1 MTRKEKIE
9 RGWRVSIHL
18 SIYNRNSDVIL
29 YILYILYMLYI
40 LYTVLNIVYIGN
52 SNSNS
57 KIRNNK
63 ICTLQGRA

>member
-18 SIYNRNSDVIL
+18 CIYNRNCHVIL
-29 YILYILYMLYI
+29 HILYMLYI
-40 LYTVLNIVYIGN
+40 LYIVLNIVYIGN

-63 ICTLQGRA
+63 ICALQGKA